1 MGISFDPK
9 FFFYELT
16 VAVSYIPIVAV
27 LSIIPLI
34 GGLLVGTALALCRIY
49 RIPFWQRFAQ
59 AYVVVTRSVPLLL
72 QMFLGY
78 FAVQGLYRA
87 WGWEGVALNKVAIV
101 VVTLT
106 LNAAGFLSEGIRSSF
121 LSVDKGQFD
130 AGYSVGLS
138 PFEVIRYLVIPQSL
152 PVAIPIIGS
161 SFIGIIK
168 GSAAAYLLGVIEM
181 IYGTAMK
188 TAGNYRYL
196 EAYCATALIYWGLTI
211 LVERISDRAE
221 KRVRRHMKGG
231 AA

>member
-16 VAVSYIPIVAV
+16 VAISYIPIVAV
-27 LSIIPLI
+27 LSVIPLI
-34 GGLLVGTALALCRIY
+34 GGLLIGTVLALCRIY
-49 RIPFWQRFAQ
+49 RVPFWQRFAQ

-78 FAVQGLYRA
+78 FAIQGLYRA
-87 WGWEGVALNKVAIV
+87 WGWEGVVLNKVAIV